1 MYYLRKIGFM
11 FKKIVHF
18 LRIWFYRDKYKDF
31 YFNDKKDN
39 LLSNADFSYST
50 KLTKEERKES
60 LLELSSKE
68 IF

>member
-1 MYYLRKIGFM
+1 MYYVRKISFM
-11 FKKIVHF
+11 VKKIIHF
-18 LRIWFYRDKYKDF
+18 LRIWFYKDKYQDF
-31 YFNDKKDN
+31 YFNDKEDS
-39 LLSNADFSYST
+39 LLSNADFSYNT